1 MDELV
6 ASRQASSEL
15 INHKNARAW
24 ERLGR
29 FCMARPG
36 SSQESELTGKRAQ
49 SSQAMAKPVSSELA
63 SHGRVCQLRARMP
76 CKKIKKPPVIYLIY
90 RKRCVVRSDFEIVKR
105 SLEISAFPVE
115 K

>member
-1 MDELV
+1 MPC
-6 ASRQASSEL
+6 
-15 INHKNARAW
+15 RA
-24 ERLGR
+24 
-29 FCMARPG
+29 
-36 SSQESELTGKRAQ
+36 
-49 SSQAMAKPVSSELA
+49 
-63 SHGRVCQLRARMP
+63 HMP

>member
-1 MDELV
+1 MDAELMDELV

-49 SSQAMAKPVSSELA
+49 SSQAMARPVSSELA
-63 SHGRVCQLRARMP
+63 CHV
-76 CKKIKKPPVIYLIY
+76 KK
-90 RKRCVVRSDFEIVKR
+90 
-105 SLEISAFPVE
+105 
-115 K
+115 